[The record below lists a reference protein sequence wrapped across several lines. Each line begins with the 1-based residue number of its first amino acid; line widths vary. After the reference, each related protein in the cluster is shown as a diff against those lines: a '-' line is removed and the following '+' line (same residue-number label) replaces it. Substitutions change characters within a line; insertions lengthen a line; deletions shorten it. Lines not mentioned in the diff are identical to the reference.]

1 MEKIVIE
8 VKVTVSSNLDKVW
21 EYWNS
26 PEHIVNWNFASDEW
40 CAPRAEVNLK
50 PGGHFVCRMESKDG
64 CMGFDFS
71 GVYDVIKP
79 LELIE
84 YTLEDNRKVSIE
96 FLEGAG
102 GIQVIEKFEAESEN
116 AIELQQA
123 GWQAILN
130 NFKRYVESKS

>member
-1 MEKIVIE
+1 MEKEVIV
-8 VKVTVSSNLDKVW
+8 VKVMIASSLNKVW
-21 EYWNS
+21 ECWNG
-26 PEHIVNWNFASDEW
+26 PEHIVKWNFASDEW

-50 PGGHFVCRMESKDG
+50 AGGQFVCRMEAKDG
-64 CMGFDFS
+64 SMGFDFK
-71 GVYDVIKP
+71 GVYDVVNP
-79 LELIE
+79 MELIE
-84 YTLEDNRKVSIE
+84 YTLEDDRKVSIE

-102 GIQVIEKFEAESEN
+102 GIQVIEKFEAEREN

>member
-64 CMGFDFS
+64 SMGFDFS
-71 GVYDVIKP
+71 GVYDVIKL